1 MAVHSSGYGYGYDN
15 GYGYGYRSPNIY
27 GYGYDNGNGYGY
39 AHVCGRSM
47 ALFMYDVVGLAGAM
61 VVA

>member
-1 MAVHSSGYGYGYDN
+1 MAMAVPSYGYGYGYDN
-15 GYGYGYRSPNIY
+15 GYGYGY
-27 GYGYDNGNGYGY
+27 GY

-47 ALFMYDVVGLAGAM
+47 AAFMYDGVGLAGAR

>member
-1 MAVHSSGYGYGYDN
+1 MAMAVTMAMAL
-15 GYGYGYRSPNIY
+15 
-27 GYGYDNGNGYGY
+27 GY

>member
-1 MAVHSSGYGYGYDN
+1 MAMAIHSYG
-15 GYGYGYRSPNIY
+15 Y

-47 ALFMYDVVGLAGAM
+47 ALFMYVVVGLAGAM